1 MCRKMGSLFK
11 ILSCVAPSML
21 QAAGTLQGFF
31 KSPWAELEM
40 GYLQQGMIFQ
50 EKKRVVLKTKSDTF

>member
-1 MCRKMGSLFK
+1 
-11 ILSCVAPSML
+11 ML